1 MAAARNYLL
10 DNGDFGST
18 TRHAT
23 TFAKLLMTA
32 NFRCLFVWDIRKW
45 NNKRD
50 GMNCE
55 LIQEFPRVLKTFV
68 LSERAYQ
75 IPFFS
80 RPPKGHKKYRKTAKY
95 EPERWLTRGNL
106 GTLQQRSGG
115 KNIIILVKKYH
126 SCFQQFFF
134 GSKFFSFFYQ
144 IFCHLISYEI
154 SLDLKKKQKN
164 IFPFQVR
171 QRKHG
176 YDWEGET
183 AKYGN
188 YEKIARRA
196 SDDDDSEMEEN
207 MTRLN
212 YLKLN
217 NPVLMR
223 KPIRMRRKYLLRAR
237 EEALNISRNMPNFNK
252 DQFDQDY
259 PEIVSENI
267 IK

>member
-1 MAAARNYLL
+1 
-10 DNGDFGST
+10 
-18 TRHAT
+18 
-23 TFAKLLMTA
+23 
-32 NFRCLFVWDIRKW
+32 
-45 NNKRD
+45 
-50 GMNCE
+50 
-55 LIQEFPRVLKTFV
+55 
-68 LSERAYQ
+68 
-75 IPFFS
+75 
-80 RPPKGHKKYRKTAKY
+80 
-95 EPERWLTRGNL
+95 
-106 GTLQQRSGG
+106 
-115 KNIIILVKKYH
+115 
-126 SCFQQFFF
+126 
-134 GSKFFSFFYQ
+134 
-144 IFCHLISYEI
+144 
-154 SLDLKKKQKN
+154 LDLKKKQKN

>member
-95 EPERWLTRGNL
+95 EPERWLTRFRQMLTEATSELYNKDL
-106 GTLQQRSGG
+106 LVRISLFWS
-115 KNIIILVKKYH
+115 KNIIHVFNNFFLGLNFSH
-126 SCFQQFFF
+126 SFT
-134 GSKFFSFFYQ
+134 KFFV
-144 IFCHLISYEI
+144 I
-154 SLDLKKKQKN
+154 
-164 IFPFQVR
+164 
-171 QRKHG
+171 
-176 YDWEGET
+176 
-183 AKYGN
+183 
-188 YEKIARRA
+188 
-196 SDDDDSEMEEN
+196 
-207 MTRLN
+207 
-212 YLKLN
+212 
-217 NPVLMR
+217 
-223 KPIRMRRKYLLRAR
+223 
-237 EEALNISRNMPNFNK
+237 
-252 DQFDQDY
+252 
-259 PEIVSENI
+259 
-267 IK
+267 